1 VRDAKPRF
9 IVTAHAIRA
18 PCGRQARIAWR
29 SAVISIRSRQ
39 LGLKARTDGWPG
51 KSDRSWQTRA
61 GRNDDGPLQSGDR
74 TSVAG
79 RGFAARQTEAAV
91 GVVVLNQVLSAGR
104 PDAVRRMRVVA

>member
-1 VRDAKPRF
+1 VALRRHLHQVAATEFESADRRLAWQK
-9 IVTAHAIRA
+9 
-18 PCGRQARIAWR
+18 RQIM
-29 SAVISIRSRQ
+29 
-39 LGLKARTDGWPG
+39 
-51 KSDRSWQTRA
+51 A